1 MATTKFDKIIEAI
14 GDLVKPVQEE
24 IQKEEENNSCVR
36 ELYMVKTKLEEAAL
50 WLGRA
55 SFIAEDPISLP
66 EEVDPD
72 EAEATEKHGLL
83 VLKLP
88 KIDKNRQT
96 KLKIKSI

>member
-66 EEVDPD
+66 EEGFEEVGEMQQPDP
-72 EAEATEKHGLL
+72 EENA
-83 VLKLP
+83 
-88 KIDKNRQT
+88 
-96 KLKIKSI
+96 